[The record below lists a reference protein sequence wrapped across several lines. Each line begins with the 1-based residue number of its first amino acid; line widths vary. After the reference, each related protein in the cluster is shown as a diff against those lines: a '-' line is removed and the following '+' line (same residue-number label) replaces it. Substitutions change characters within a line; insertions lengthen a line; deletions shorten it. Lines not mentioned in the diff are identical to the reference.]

1 MVYVLRR
8 VYGIQHFTSST
19 RRGARGCGSCARAE
33 RLYNLQPSGLGTP
46 RGSNGETQPAPTGY
60 ASGANRREPP
70 SGGRPGETRGPGRH
84 SGSAAAAAPDE
95 ELEGDRTR
103 VVGHARAERNPSE
116 RRSAKAAGRSARKP
130 TRAADRAAR
139 GSGGG
144 GPAKSA
150 SARRDLRSKARP
162 DAQRA
167 PAAPPSKHFIATT
180 DDNPATTGKPRINDA
195 IARSLPVSLLRISV
209 HAP

>member
-1 MVYVLRR
+1 MRFLRA
-8 VYGIQHFTSST
+8 GGTPI
-19 RRGARGCGSCARAE
+19 
-33 RLYNLQPSGLGTP
+33 QPSGLGTP

-84 SGSAAAAAPDE
+84 RGSAAAAAPDE
-95 ELEGDRTR
+95 ELLEGDRTR

-130 TRAADRAAR
+130 TRPADRAAR

-150 SARRDLRSKARP
+150 SARRDR
-162 DAQRA
+162 
-167 PAAPPSKHFIATT
+167 PAAPSKHFMATT